1 MDKRNQFSTYDFN
14 NSEKIATFTALF
26 QRKGIQKIAM
36 FENKSLRFIFWI
48 IAAILLV
55 AYISGLYIDVTRDAG
70 KYATV
75 AKEIYQNGNIV
86 NLTIHGEA
94 YDQKPPMLFW
104 LGALG
109 FTIGK
114 VSNFWFKLPIL
125 LLVFAGFYW
134 AYRLGKSLYNKRVGF
149 LTSTMLAF
157 SFIYVLYSAD
167 IHTDTPL
174 QAFVTLAFWQLFE
187 FIKTNKNKYLFLGFI
202 AIGFAMLTKG
212 PIGAVI
218 PAFAVLGHLLLKRDF
233 KSLLDYRWYLGI
245 FLSVI
250 IVSPAL
256 IGLFNQFGWEGL
268 RFFFWENNVGRI
280 TGSYVKAMNDPV
292 FYVHNIIYL
301 FLPWSFLFL
310 IAVFMEFKTLIKN
323 KFKAAEYFTLTG
335 IWIYFIILNSA
346 SSQLPNYIFSIVP
359 LIAVLTA
366 KWIDIALANK
376 KILLKV
382 FKITQRYLVLL
393 LWVGIF
399 IISFYL
405 FPNPKWFIMI
415 LILGGIILTYF
426 ISTKYSDGT
435 VKIIAPSLIAFT
447 CLAILMNL
455 HVFPYMFSFQAPPK
469 AARYYTEYANEGEK
483 LFNYHYDEY
492 ELFFYSEPQATQLYS
507 FDEMKTV
514 AGKKGNWV
522 FTDEQG
528 YKDIEEL
535 NLSPEFIFEY
545 KHLYL
550 NRPAG
555 FISPRT
561 REKVL
566 KPMYLIKY

>member
-1 MDKRNQFSTYDFN
+1 
-14 NSEKIATFTALF
+14 
-26 QRKGIQKIAM
+26 M
-36 FENKSLRFIFWI
+36 FENKTLRLIFFIV
-48 IAAILLV
+48 AAAV
-55 AYISGLYIDVTRDAG
+55 FAAYITGLNIDVTRDAG

-75 AKEIYQNGNIV
+75 SKEIYQNGNFI

-114 VSNFWFKLPIL
+114 ISNFWFKLPVL

-134 AYRLGKSLYNKRVGF
+134 AFRLGESLYNKRVGF
-149 LTSTMLAF
+149 LTGIMSAF
-157 SFIYVLYSAD
+157 SFIYLMYSMD

-187 FIKTNKNKYLFLGFI
+187 FIKTKKTKHWILGFT
-202 AIGFAMLTKG
+202 AIGLAMLTKG
-212 PIGAVI
+212 PIGAAI
-218 PAFAVLGHLLLKRDF
+218 PAFAVLGHLILKRNF

-245 FLSVI
+245 LLSFI

-256 IGLFNQFGWEGL
+256 IGLMNQFGWEGI

-280 TGSYVKAMNDPV
+280 TGSYVKASNDPI
-292 FYVHNIIYL
+292 FYIHNIAYL
-301 FLPWSFLFL
+301 FLPWSLLFF
-310 IAVFMEFKTLIKN
+310 IAVFMEFKTLIRN
-323 KFKAAEYFTLTG
+323 KFRSVEYFTFTG

-366 KWIDIALANK
+366 KWLDIAIVNK
-376 KILLKV
+376 KTLLKV
-382 FKITQRYLVLL
+382 FSIVQRYVVLL
-393 LWVGIF
+393 LWAGIF
-399 IISFYL
+399 IVSFYL
-405 FPNPKWFIMI
+405 FPTPEWYIMI
-415 LILGGIILTYF
+415 MVFAGIILTYF
-426 ISTKYSDGT
+426 ISTKVSDT
-435 VKIIAPSLIAFT
+435 PLRIIFPSLIVFA
-447 CLAILMNL
+447 CLAFIMNT

-469 AARYYTEYANEGEK
+469 AARYFSEYAEK
-483 LFNYHYDEY
+483 GDTLYNYHYDEY
-492 ELFFYSEPQATQLYS
+492 ELFFYSEPQAIQLYS
-507 FDEMKTV
+507 FEEMKTV
-514 AGKKGNWV
+514 AGKKGKWV
-522 FTDEQG
+522 FTDAKG
-528 YKDIEEL
+528 YKDISGL
-535 NLSPEFIFEY
+535 NKSSEVVFEY

-561 REKVL
+561 RNKVL
-566 KPMYLIKY
+566 QPMYLIKY